1 MDSTTMDLQNNI
13 TKKMLKVLVFAVVP
27 LLMLLI
33 ISLTSHFTHIIN
45 ELQGLFD
52 ILPNVISSNNIP
64 LSISMDAY
72 VKTAPIIAIIFFL
85 CFHRLMSV
93 KKGVAVSSLISSLL
107 MYYVFY
113 AVIVYLS
120 ILSDHDIA
128 NASRMIRLF
137 SENDFLLTIF
147 YMALYSA
154 VYVLTVM
161 LLWFSFGVIKEL
173 KERGAN

>member
-13 TKKMLKVLVFAVVP
+13 TKKMLKVLMFAVVP

-33 ISLTSHFTHIIN
+33 MSLTSHFTHIIN
-45 ELQGLFD
+45 QLQGLVH

-64 LSISMDAY
+64 LSISMGAY
-72 VKTAPIIAIIFFL
+72 VKTAPVIAIIFFL
-85 CFHRLMSV
+85 YFHRLMSV
-93 KKGVAVSSLISSLL
+93 KKGVAVSSLILSLL

-128 NASRMIRLF
+128 NAGRMIRLF

-147 YMALYSA
+147 YMALYAS

-161 LLWFSFGVIKEL
+161 LLWFSIGVIKEL
-173 KERGAN
+173 KERG